1 MKIDWDNFH
10 DQLLKDIGDA
20 IDKESLTYAMSSVAA
35 EVVTI
40 ALERYHELLTP
51 AE

>member
-10 DQLLKDIGDA
+10 EKLLKEIGTA
-20 IDKESLTYAMSSVAA
+20 IDKESLTYAISFVAA
-35 EVVTI
+35 DVVTI
-40 ALERYHELLTP
+40 ALEKYHELLTS